1 MDSRVEVTSV
11 AGCYTDLQRNSQQTT
26 GMHIADFVSFFHGVI
41 DME

>member
-11 AGCYTDLQRNSQQTT
+11 DGCYTDLQRNSQQTT
-26 GMHIADFVSFFHGVI
+26 GMHLADFVSLLHGII